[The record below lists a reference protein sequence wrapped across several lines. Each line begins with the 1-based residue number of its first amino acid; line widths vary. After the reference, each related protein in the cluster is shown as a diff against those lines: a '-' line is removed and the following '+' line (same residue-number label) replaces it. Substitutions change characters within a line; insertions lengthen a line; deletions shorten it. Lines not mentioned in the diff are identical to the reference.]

1 VQLRLPLDGSSGNG
15 SQRFEWSANI
25 TPGPGQAFELIFWR
39 PDQDPM
45 ANGFGV
51 AAPTTNNGVSV
62 DLNALDGTLGDL
74 LEPGDYKWGLLLVQT
89 DPYQRLQ
96 FLGAQNNFIFYRE
109 GGSSSGGPPSGE

>member
-1 VQLRLPLDGSSGNG
+1 MPGDGSSGNG
-15 SQRFEWSANI
+15 SQRFEWIVNI
-25 TPGPGQAFELIFWR
+25 SPGPGEAFELVFWR

-45 ANGFGV
+45 VNGFGV
-51 AAPTTNNGVSV
+51 AAPTTNNGVTV

-96 FLGAQNNFIFYRE
+96 FLGAQNNFKFYRE
-109 GGSSSGGPPSGE
+109 GGSSSSGGPSSGE